1 MARYGI
7 NISIDLEKIDKER
20 IKLAKNGKKYLNVQ
34 SFIDTE
40 PGEFGDHGFITQQK
54 LEHEPKDLKLPIC
67 GNVRIFWQE
76 GGNQAPPAR
85 EEQVDFESD
94 IPF

>member
-1 MARYGI
+1 MKYGI
-7 NISIDLEKIDKER
+7 SISIDLEKVDKAR
-20 IKLAKNGKKYLNVQ
+20 IRLAKNGRKYLNVQ

-76 GGNQAPPAR
+76 GAVEAPPAR
-85 EEQVDFESD
+85 EEADFTDD